1 VSRVLVTGGTGV
13 LGRPTVQQLVAAGH
27 DVRVLSRS
35 GPMAGT
41 APGTDGTGPVR
52 LIGDLADGRGLTDA
66 LAGVDAVVHCATD
79 PRRARAVDVTGT
91 ELLVRAAG
99 EGGVRPH
106 VVFVSIVGVD
116 RIPWSYYRAKHRA
129 EEVVQASGLPWTVQR
144 ATQFHPF
151 VAQMLWQLARTPVMA
166 LPRGFRFQ
174 PMAAS
179 DLAAR
184 LVSHVA
190 DGPAGQADALGGP
203 QVLDL
208 GYLARSWMQATGL
221 RRRVLALP
229 VPGRVSAA
237 FRSGANLCPDH
248 AEGTGSWEQYLDE
261 LRRRAAVDTWGTG
274 PGARADRSRPR

>member
-1 VSRVLVTGGTGV
+1 VKRVLVTGGTGV

-27 DVRVLSRS
+27 DVRVLTRS
-35 GPMAGT
+35 GRPAG
-41 APGTDGTGPVR
+41 PGPETRGGTGPVR
-52 LIGDLADGRGLTDA
+52 VLGDLADRRGLSEA

-79 PRRARAVDVTGT
+79 PRRARAVDVAGT
-91 ELLVRAAG
+91 EGLIRAAH
-99 EGGVRPH
+99 EAGGTPH
-106 VVFVSIVGVD
+106 LVFVSIVGVD

-129 EEVVQASGLPWTVQR
+129 EELVSASGLPWTVQR

-151 VAQMLWQLARTPVMA
+151 VAQMLWQLARTPLMA

-174 PMAAS
+174 PVAAT

-184 LVSHVA
+184 LVSHVHE
-190 DGPAGQADALGGP
+190 GPAGHADALGGP

-208 GYLARSWMQATGL
+208 AYLARSWMQATGL

-237 FRSGANLCPDH
+237 FRSGANLCPEH
-248 AEGTGSWEQYLDE
+248 AGGTGSWEQFLTE

-274 PGARADRSRPR
+274 ADRSRPR

>member
-27 DVRVLSRS
+27 DVGVLSRGAS
-35 GPMAGT
+35 PFGPTPAGP
-41 APGTDGTGPVR
+41 AGTGPVR
-52 LIGDLADGRGLTDA
+52 VLGDLVDGRGLTEA

-79 PRRARAVDVTGT
+79 PRSARAVDVAGT
-91 ELLVRAAG
+91 ERLVRAANETG
-99 EGGVRPH
+99 RRPH
-106 VVFVSIVGVD
+106 LVFVSIVGVD

-129 EEVVQASGLPWTVQR
+129 EEVVQAAGLPWTVQR

-151 VAQMLWQLARTPVMA
+151 VAHMLWQLARTPVMA

-190 DGPAGQADALGGP
+190 NGPAGPAAPLGGP

-221 RRRVLALP
+221 RRRLLALP

-237 FRSGANLCPDH
+237 FRAGANLCPDH
-248 AEGTGSWEQYLDE
+248 AEGTGSWEQFLDE

-274 PGARADRSRPR
+274 ADGSRLR